1 MSPAKHLKDLRQ
13 EDFDR
18 LLDWLDTDRERAGVI
33 YEKIRWRLV
42 AILASRGCV
51 TPEEVADETID
62 RVARRVV
69 DIQETYTGDKAIYF
83 LGVMNN
89 VHHEYLRRPSLPRLV
104 EPDENAETKEQTHLC
119 LDQCLDKLAPYSRQL
134 IEKYYAENKQAKI
147 DLRKA
152 HRARTGDQSDHA
164 EVASLANPGKI
175 ADLHRAMSGSVS
187 SPTVR
192 EGQIEYESS
201 WRTDKTTFSSFRTI
215 RFVAFSLASC
225 RQANKQS
232 LKNVYSPMANWKGAC
247 GWPNSNWQMSLLSN
261 DCPRVKCSRFAS
273 ATF

>member
-18 LLDWLDTDRERAGVI
+18 LLDWLDADRERAGVI

-51 TPEEVADETID
+51 TSEEVADETID
-62 RVARRVV
+62 RVAHRVV

-89 VHHEYLRRPSLPRLV
+89 VHHEYLRRPSLSRLV
-104 EPDENAETKEQTHLC
+104 EPDDHAETKEQTHLC

-147 DLRKA
+147 DLRKRIA
-152 HRARTGDQSDHA
+152 CELGIKATTLRLRALRIREKLQTCIEQCL
-164 EVASLANPGKI
+164 EVSEA
-175 ADLHRAMSGSVS
+175 R
-187 SPTVR
+187 
-192 EGQIEYESS
+192 
-201 WRTDKTTFSSFRTI
+201 
-215 RFVAFSLASC
+215 
-225 RQANKQS
+225 
-232 LKNVYSPMANWKGAC
+232 
-247 GWPNSNWQMSLLSN
+247 
-261 DCPRVKCSRFAS
+261 PRVGR
-273 ATF
+273 